1 MDIIMDYW
9 FGNPKR
15 EEKRA
20 AVFYTTLVNSMKVL
34 IATEKPFAKVAV
46 DGIREV
52 VEKAG
57 YTLAL
62 LEKYT
67 DKQQLLDA
75 VADADAIII
84 RSDIVDNEV
93 LDAAK
98 QLKIVVRAGAGFDNI
113 DLAAATAHGV
123 VAMNTPGQNSNAV
136 AELAL
141 GLMVMAVRNFYNGT
155 SGTELKGKKLGI
167 HAFGNVGRN
176 VARIAKG
183 FGMDIY
189 AYDAFCPDEAMT
201 AAGVTPVHSAEEL
214 YRTCNVVSLHIPA
227 TAETK
232 QSINYALLS
241 QMPKGAI
248 LVNTARK
255 EVINEDELIQL
266 MQERADFKYV
276 TDIMPAADMKFKTLF
291 EGRYFATPKKM
302 GAQTAEANI
311 NAGIAAANQI
321 VDFLTTG
328 NTRFQVNK

>member
-1 MDIIMDYW
+1 MDTIMDYW
-9 FGNPKR
+9 FRNPKR
-15 EEKRA
+15 EEKRT

-46 DGIREV
+46 DGIREA

-75 VADADAIII
+75 VADADALIV
-84 RSDIVDNEV
+84 RSDIVDAEV

-98 QLKIVVRAGAGFDNI
+98 QLKIVVRAGAGYDNL
-113 DLAAATAHGV
+113 DLAAATAHNV